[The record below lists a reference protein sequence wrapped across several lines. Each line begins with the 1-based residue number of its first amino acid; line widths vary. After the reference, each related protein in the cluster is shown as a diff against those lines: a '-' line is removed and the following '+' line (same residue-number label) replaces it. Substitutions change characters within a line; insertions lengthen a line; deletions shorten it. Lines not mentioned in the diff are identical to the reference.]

1 MILILVGM
9 IIGAAIGAWRAKQ
22 RGGAVLDMVQWGA
35 VHAVVGMLIATA
47 IFVIILRR
55 LSA

>member
-1 MILILVGM
+1 M